1 MKILF
6 IIPSITNYYTFLEDV
21 AGELLNKGHEVFIAC
36 SSVHISDI
44 QCYDRPLNGTLVE
57 MDFPRGFEWGKHIT
71 AAKQLRGIVSELKP
85 DIINVHFSAAMF
97 TTAIAKTDE
106 WPRTIAMI
114 HGLASPILRGWRKI
128 AIGLAE
134 RWAARKMDKVLL
146 LNEVDR
152 IALSPYMD
160 EDRISVLQSAG
171 LGCDLARFDR
181 SLIGE
186 EREIL
191 YHRRLGV
198 KKGDFVFIF
207 VGRQVHFKGF
217 DHLIRAFL
225 TLYGQH
231 KNMKLLLVGAKD
243 HIHSTNLTPKEEK
256 ALKNC
261 PGIINVGWKENV
273 SDYLLV
279 ADVNVFPSEREGM
292 PVNLMESL
300 AMGIPV
306 ITSDSRGCNEV
317 VRHNINGLLLKNN
330 SVQELSDNMLTL
342 FNDHDLRKTLSE
354 NALNDRNRFDRSLY
368 IAEMVEIFTVP
379 KP

>member
-1 MKILF
+1 M
-6 IIPSITNYYTFLEDV
+6 
-21 AGELLNKGHEVFIAC
+21 
-36 SSVHISDI
+36 
-44 QCYDRPLNGTLVE
+44 
-57 MDFPRGFEWGKHIT
+57 
-71 AAKQLRGIVSELKP
+71 
-85 DIINVHFSAAMF
+85 
-97 TTAIAKTDE
+97 
-106 WPRTIAMI
+106 
-114 HGLASPILRGWRKI
+114 
-128 AIGLAE
+128 
-134 RWAARKMDKVLL
+134 
-146 LNEVDR
+146 
-152 IALSPYMD
+152 
-160 EDRISVLQSAG
+160 
-171 LGCDLARFDR
+171 
-181 SLIGE
+181 
-186 EREIL
+186 
-191 YHRRLGV
+191 
-198 KKGDFVFIF
+198 
-207 VGRQVHFKGF
+207 F
-217 DHLIRAFL
+217 DHIIRAFL